1 MKKFILCAGLLSL
14 TCLCPQIQA
23 QSLKDILKSSA
34 VKDAVTSLT
43 GGKELTAANLSGT
56 WEYVSPAVMLEGDN
70 ALKNVAGN
78 VAASEVEKKLQS
90 YCDKIGLKAGTFS
103 YTFNDDNTFTCIFKE
118 KTLKGTYTLQK
129 SDKTIQLKYGNLK
142 IANISAQVVLTHDE
156 LALLFNADKLLDFL
170 GTLSSLS
177 GSTTLQAINK
187 LTDQYEGFKVGF
199 QLNK

>member
-118 KTLKGTYTLQK
+118 KTLQGTYTLQE

-199 QLNK
+199 QLKK

>member
-14 TCLCPQIQA
+14 ACLCPQIQA

>member
-56 WEYVSPAVMLEGDN
+56 WEYVSPAVMPEGDN

-118 KTLKGTYTLQK
+118 KTLKGTYTLQE

-199 QLNK
+199 QLKK

>member
-118 KTLKGTYTLQK
+118 KTLKGTYTLQE

-142 IANISAQVVLTHDE
+142 IANISAQVVLTHDK

-199 QLNK
+199 QLKK

>member
-118 KTLKGTYTLQK
+118 KALKGTYTLQE

-199 QLNK
+199 QLKK

>member
-118 KTLKGTYTLQK
+118 KTLKGTYTLQE

-199 QLNK
+199 QLKK

>member
-118 KTLKGTYTLQK
+118 KTLKGTYTLQE

-170 GTLSSLS
+170 GILSSLS

-199 QLNK
+199 QLKK

>member
-43 GGKELTAANLSGT
+43 GGKELTTANLSGT

-118 KTLKGTYTLQK
+118 KTLKGTYTLQE

-199 QLNK
+199 QLKK

>member
-56 WEYVSPAVMLEGDN
+56 WEYVSPTVMLEGDN

-118 KTLKGTYTLQK
+118 KTLKGTYTLQE

-156 LALLFNADKLLDFL
+156 LALLFNAEKLLDFL

-187 LTDQYEGFKVGF
+187 LTDQYEDFKVGF
-199 QLNK
+199 QLKK

>member
-14 TCLCPQIQA
+14 ACLCPQIQA

-118 KTLKGTYTLQK
+118 KTLKGTYTLQE

-199 QLNK
+199 QLKK

>member
-118 KTLKGTYTLQK
+118 KALKGTYTLQE

-156 LALLFNADKLLDFL
+156 LALLFNAEKLLDFL

-199 QLNK
+199 QLKK